1 MEKITDRTPSEAL
14 NDNLKGLYMGID
26 IFKRY
31 EKKCKSNDLKN
42 LLNDV
47 IKLYSKEACELSSKI
62 SALGDSP
69 ASNVGILGKASK
81 AIYNIKTV
89 TADTDSEI
97 LEESIKAFKTGI
109 IMFQKFLHEKENQLD
124 KESINLV
131 KNMIQENEEL
141 SKKLNEYSSPHQANF
156 F

>member
-14 NDNLKGLYMGID
+14 NDNLKELYMRID
-26 IFKRY
+26 IFERY
-31 EKKCKSNDLKN
+31 AKKCKSNDLKN

-47 IKLYSKEACELSSKI
+47 INLYSKEASEISNKI
-62 SALGDSP
+62 SVLGDSP
-69 ASNVGILGKASK
+69 ASNIGIIGKTSEI
-81 AIYNIKTV
+81 IYNIKTV
-89 TADTDSEI
+89 AADTDSEI

-109 IMFQKFLHEKENQLD
+109 IMFQKFLHEKEDQLD
-124 KESINLV
+124 KDSINLI
-131 KNMIQENEEL
+131 KNIIQENEDL

>member
-31 EKKCKSNDLKN
+31 ETKCKSNDLKN

-47 IKLYSKEACELSSKI
+47 INLYSKEACELSNKI

-69 ASNVGILGKASK
+69 SSNVGILGKVSE
-81 AIYNIKTV
+81 AIYNIKT
-89 TADTDSEI
+89 EI

-109 IMFQKFLHEKENQLD
+109 IMFQKFLQEKENQLD
-124 KESINLV
+124 KESISLV
-131 KNMIQENEEL
+131 KNIIRENEDI
-141 SKKLNEYSSPHQANF
+141 SKKLNEYSSPRQANF